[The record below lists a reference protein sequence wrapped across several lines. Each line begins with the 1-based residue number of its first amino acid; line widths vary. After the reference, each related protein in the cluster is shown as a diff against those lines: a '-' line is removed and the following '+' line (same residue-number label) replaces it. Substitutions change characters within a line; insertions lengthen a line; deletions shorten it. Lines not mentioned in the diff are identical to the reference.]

1 MKHYLTLLLLA
12 LTMTTMA
19 KSPINSNGVISSQE
33 KTSNKQKLTT
43 TLLVGGFTAVATGY
57 QMQKFAEQMPVE
69 SQLKNTS
76 INNDNNNPFYNTT
89 TMKTVKHIGLSMLTV
104 GIVLKF

>member
-1 MKHYLTLLLLA
+1 MKHYLTILLVA

-19 KSPINSNGVISSQE
+19 KSPISSNGVYYTQE
-33 KTSNKQKLTT
+33 KMTKKQKLTT
-43 TLLVGGFTAVATGY
+43 GLLVGGFTALATGY

-69 SQLKNTS
+69 SQLKST
-76 INNDNNNPFYNTT
+76 INNNNNNPFYNTT

>member
-1 MKHYLTLLLLA
+1 MKHYLTILLVA

-19 KSPINSNGVISSQE
+19 KSPIKSINSNGVYHTQE
-33 KTSNKQKLTT
+33 KKTTKQKLTT
-43 TLLVGGFTAVATGY
+43 TLLVGGFTALATGY

-69 SQLKNTS
+69 SQLS
-76 INNDNNNPFYNTT
+76 INNNNNPFYNTT

>member
-19 KSPINSNGVISSQE
+19 IGPTKNGVIHSKE
-33 KTSNKQKLTT
+33 KMTNKQKLTT
-43 TLLVGGFTAVATGY
+43 TLLVGGFTAVATGF

-69 SQLKNTS
+69 HQLKNTS
-76 INNDNNNPFYNTT
+76 INNNNNPFHNAN

>member
-19 KSPINSNGVISSQE
+19 KSPVNHNGIIYTQE

-69 SQLKNTS
+69 SQLKNSS
-76 INNDNNNPFYNTT
+76 INNNNNPFHNAN